1 LILLFSQNNRKRNN
15 LGSHPKKAIPMIRK
29 SFIALAS
36 LFIALPALMAQDP
49 VELPASEN
57 KKQWSLEECI
67 NYAHEN
73 NITIQRQTVNT
84 EYQENLLKQSKRN
97 QLPDLNASV
106 GAQYNS
112 GFNWTENGGATSFDS
127 QRYNSSFSSNVSVFE
142 GLNKRNTI
150 KRNHSNLLAAFEDM
164 EKAKN
169 DIGLQITGFYL
180 QVLFNKELL
189 SVAKEQYSTSQLQV
203 ERTKKLV
210 DAGSQAMGS
219 YLEIKSQAAKEALNV
234 TQQENALAMSLLNL
248 AQLLDL
254 ERPIEFDIQIPQIP
268 ELNTFT
274 PDHPTNVYNTA
285 LDIMPEI
292 KSANHMVSSSEYDL
306 KIAKSFIYP
315 SLSIGANYGTSA
327 YFLEGANNGSFGDQW
342 KDNRGGGIGATL
354 RIPIFNKLQA
364 RNGVANAKLSVIDA
378 QFKLK
383 QEKLNLRKSI
393 QQAYADAMAAY
404 NKYLSS
410 EEAVNSFAE
419 SFRYTEKKFN
429 VGLVNSVD
437 YNVAKTDFTR
447 AQSDLLQAKYEYIL
461 RTKILDFYKGI
472 PIEL

>member
-1 LILLFSQNNRKRNN
+1 
-15 LGSHPKKAIPMIRK
+15 MIRK
-29 SFIALAS
+29 SFIAIAC
-36 LFIALPALMAQDP
+36 IALTSLTVKAQDSLKQ
-49 VELPASEN
+49 VWGET
-57 KKQWSLEECI
+57 KKQWSLLECI

-73 NITIQRQTVNT
+73 NITIQRQVLNSQ
-84 EYQENLLKQSKRN
+84 YQENVLKQSKRD
-97 QLPDLNASV
+97 QLPDLNASF

-112 GFNWTENGGATSFDS
+112 GFNWTENGGATSFDN
-127 QRYNSSFSSNVSVFE
+127 QRYSSSISSSISVFE

-150 KRNHSNLLAAFEDM
+150 KRNHSNLLAAFENT

-169 DIGLQITGFYL
+169 DIGLQITGHYL
-180 QVLFNKELL
+180 QILFNKELL
-189 SVAKEQYSTSQLQV
+189 NVAIEQYETSKLQAD
-203 ERTKKLV
+203 RTKKLV

-234 TQQENALAMSLLNL
+234 TQQENALAMSLLDL
-248 AQLLDL
+248 AQLLDM
-254 ERPIEFDIQIPQIP
+254 ERPIEFDIQTPDLP
-268 ELNTFT
+268 ELTAFT
-274 PDHPTNVYNTA
+274 PDAPFDIYATA
-285 LDIMPEI
+285 LEIMPEI
-292 KSANHMVSSSEYDL
+292 KSATYSTESKEYEL
-306 KIAKSFIYP
+306 KIAKGNYYP
-315 SLSIGANYGTSA
+315 TLGVGANYGTSA
-327 YFLEGANNGSFGDQW
+327 FFLEGATNGSFKDQW

-354 RIPIFNKLQA
+354 RIPIFNKLEA
-364 RNGVANAKLSVIDA
+364 RNGVANAKLGLLDA
-378 QFKLK
+378 EYELK

-393 QQAYADAMAAY
+393 QQAYADALASY

-410 EEAVNSFAE
+410 KEAVNSFAE